1 MKKMFISA
9 SIFMALLCLQST
21 VSAEVSNYVIGA
33 GDIIEIS
40 VWKDES
46 LDRELSVPP
55 DGIISYPLAGD
66 IDAAGKTVTMLRKAI
81 TERLSEYVP
90 DATVTVILKEIN
102 SLKAY
107 VIGKVNS
114 PGEFAITMETTVM
127 QVLAMAKGLNPFADA
142 GDIHILRRR
151 KNVTVKIP
159 FNYKEVE
166 EGENLGQNITLQRG
180 DVVVVP

>member
-1 MKKMFISA
+1 
-9 SIFMALLCLQST
+9 MALLCLQST
-21 VSAEVSNYVIGA
+21 VSAEVSNYIIGP

-46 LDRELSVPP
+46 LDREISVPP
-55 DGIISYPLAGD
+55 DGIISYPLVGD
-66 IDAAGKTVTMLRKAI
+66 IEAAGKTVTMLRKAI

-90 DATVTVILKEIN
+90 DATVTVILKEIK

-107 VIGKVNS
+107 VIGKVQN
-114 PGEFAITMETTVM
+114 PGKFPITMETTVM

-151 KNVTVKIP
+151 NNVTVKIP
-159 FNYKEVE
+159 FDYKEVE
-166 EGENLGQNITLQRG
+166 KGKNLGQNIILQRG

>member
-1 MKKMFISA
+1 MT
-9 SIFMALLCLQST
+9 LLCLQST
-21 VSAEVSNYVIGA
+21 VSAQVSNYIIGP
-33 GDIIEIS
+33 GDTIEIS
-40 VWKDES
+40 VWKDDS
-46 LDRELSVPP
+46 LDREISVPP
-55 DGIISYPLAGD
+55 DGVISYPLVGD
-66 IDAAGKTVTMLRKAI
+66 IYAAGKTVTILRKTI

-90 DATVTVILKEIN
+90 DATVTVILKKIN

-114 PGEFAITMETTVM
+114 PGEFPITMETTVM

-151 KNVTVKIP
+151 KNITVKIP

-166 EGENLGQNITLQRG
+166 KGKNLEQNIVLKRG